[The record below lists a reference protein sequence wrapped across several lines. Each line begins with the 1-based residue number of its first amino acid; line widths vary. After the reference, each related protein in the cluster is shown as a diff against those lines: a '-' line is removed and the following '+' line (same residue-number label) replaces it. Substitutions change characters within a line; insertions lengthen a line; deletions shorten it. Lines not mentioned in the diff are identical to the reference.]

1 MNDSWKFLTSEV
13 QTFRSNSWSPQ
24 YPHFAIRLEKDNL
37 KEANLAPIL
46 SLILKH
52 TGSYPKLLG
61 SCQLELL
68 RDCITAF
75 HGNVT
80 TTFLTFFPVV
90 QLLVYYIA
98 YLILDKLVSLC
109 FKDI

>member
-52 TGSYPKLLG
+52 TGS
-61 SCQLELL
+61 
-68 RDCITAF
+68 
-75 HGNVT
+75 
-80 TTFLTFFPVV
+80 
-90 QLLVYYIA
+90 
-98 YLILDKLVSLC
+98 
-109 FKDI
+109 